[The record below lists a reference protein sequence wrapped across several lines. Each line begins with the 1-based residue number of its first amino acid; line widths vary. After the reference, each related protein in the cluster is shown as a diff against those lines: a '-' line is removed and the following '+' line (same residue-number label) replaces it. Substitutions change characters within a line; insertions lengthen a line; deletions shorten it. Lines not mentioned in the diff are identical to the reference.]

1 MKSFT
6 IPFVAFALAA
16 APTFAQQS
24 GLTDAG
30 VPNDS
35 AVAGNAGGASF
46 GTSCGTGTTTTFFT
60 GGNSFAGNMFDIAPS
75 VDMTI
80 ECLDVNWTVIESI
93 DVAIWWCPG
102 TVVGNDKNQLANWT
116 LFANGTTTAAGAN
129 LPSNVVLIPVAT
141 NPVFSVGSTYGIYV
155 QVVNYAT
162 TAGFLS
168 YTNIAAPT
176 TYPGTHCDLTAYYG
190 KGDGITSST
199 FSFRAWN
206 GTLYTDVVAPP
217 GPSLALAGTCP
228 GLVTVTASNCTA
240 GGMVAMLYGAA
251 GMFTNPG
258 SPCTGLTVDIAPTPS
273 LGGLLVADGAGSAA
287 ANFNAPAAACGL
299 TVQAVDVGTC
309 TTTNTITL

>member
-1 MKSFT
+1 MKLFT

-35 AVAGNAGGASF
+35 AVAGTAGGASF
-46 GTSCGTGTTTTFFT
+46 GTACGTGTTTTTFVSN
-60 GGNSFAGNMFDIAPS
+60 NSFAGNMFDIAPS

-80 ECLDVNWTVIESI
+80 NCLDVHWDVVESI

-102 TVVGNDKNQLANWT
+102 TVVGNDKNQLLNWVQ
-116 LFANGTTTAAGAN
+116 FATGTATGAGLG
-129 LPSNVVLIPVAT
+129 LPSNVVLTPVTT
-141 NPVFSVGSTYGIYV
+141 NPVFSAGSTYGIYV

-162 TAGFLS
+162 TAGFLR
-168 YTNIAAPT
+168 YTNVTAPT
-176 TYPGTHCDLTAYYG
+176 LYPGTHCDLTAYYG

-206 GTLYTDVVAPP
+206 GTLYTDVAGPP
-217 GPSLALAGTCP
+217 GPSLALSGTCP
-228 GLVTVTASNCTA
+228 GPVTLTASNCTA
-240 GGMVAMLYGAA
+240 GGMVAMIYGAA
-251 GMFTNPG
+251 GTFTQTG
-258 SPCTGLTVDIAPTPS
+258 SPCTGLTVDIAAPT

-287 ANFNAPAAACGL
+287 VTFNAPAAACGL